1 MESPFCPA
9 CEGKS
14 DEHAVRWTHAY
25 GHAERMGSGCS
36 GERQGQEIVDA
47 AILAGMQS
55 ATPLGPA
62 NLAGTRS
69 DSTMQ
74 QEWCSS
80 PMQRIYGEDQRTFGT
95 RVTLV
100 LRRRDNY
107 PNLFDLADD
116 NEL

>member
-1 MESPFCPA
+1 
-9 CEGKS
+9 
-14 DEHAVRWTHAY
+14 
-25 GHAERMGSGCS
+25 MGSGCS

-55 ATPLGPA
+55 ATPLEPA

-74 QEWCSS
+74 QERCSS
-80 PMQRIYGEDQRTFGT
+80 PMQRINGGDQRTFGT
-95 RVTLV
+95 RVTFV

-107 PNLFDLADD
+107 PKHRDLADD
-116 NEL
+116 NELIWNRERRD